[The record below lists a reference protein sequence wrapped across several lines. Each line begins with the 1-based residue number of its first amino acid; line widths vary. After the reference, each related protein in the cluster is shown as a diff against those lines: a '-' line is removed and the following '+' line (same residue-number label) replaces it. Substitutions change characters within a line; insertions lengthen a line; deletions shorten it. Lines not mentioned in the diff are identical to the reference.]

1 MTHHLDSIST
11 DATTPP
17 VPLTHWQRVASVW
30 LLLCGQH
37 VVARLHLLTHD
48 CAADYPRG
56 TYCEIFLCD
65 EDGEWYF
72 FSYGGRTAKAKAIAE
87 RAALNWPL
95 SV

>member
-1 MTHHLDSIST
+1 MTHHFNNIST
-11 DATTPP
+11 DATTQP
-17 VPLTHWQRVASVW
+17 VALTHWQRAAFGW

-37 VVARLHLLTHD
+37 VVARLHLLPPD

-56 TYCEIFLCD
+56 TYCEIFLRD

-72 FSYGGRTAKAKAIAE
+72 FSYGGRTVKAKAIAE

-95 SV
+95 NV